1 MPDIENLVEYLNSC
15 PNDTVYGCVEGT
27 GLTALHKRVFNN
39 KTPLLKQDLV
49 RNLSAFYANKQ
60 NLLDIWNGL
69 SECEQDFLRYIVQC
83 GGEYLPT
90 TLLYAKKHNLK
101 LEYVT
106 PNGYKKNITSPF
118 DHMRLKFLHLLT
130 WNIPD
135 TKTVLLFPGG
145 DMPPFVF
152 NFFKNLVGPI
162 RFECKEYIPT
172 KTDYII
178 CRENRISDFAT
189 IVKLATSERLKVKLT
204 TFDLTPA
211 KLAKLSELI
220 GFEEVC
226 DKGGKFCPPK
236 EAKRSNDF
244 KVAQPLF
251 VLAANSGLLDIDK
264 EGFVCPGKKAPDS
277 LSVSPNELAKHL
289 FNEYLTKNKI
299 SEIHYTTYLAFRDG
313 YWQIN
318 WPECRKTI
326 IDLLKKCP
334 VEKFLKFE
342 DFDNHARMFY
352 GPFFRRLFY
361 GDVILKGYK
370 FDNYYY
376 GYYKPD
382 WSECESQIIRLILTF
397 LSAIGMI
404 DIAYTENVAR
414 IKYANDDYC
423 VGIAGFRITQ
433 LGAWIF
439 GLTDKYQTT
448 KTVSTLNDQG
458 QLLVLPDYSVIISGL
473 KCRIEHETYFSKFL
487 TKISVDGNAAVYKL
501 DFQSIIRAYDT
512 NITPQ
517 KIKKDLQKASGN
529 PLPDN
534 VIRSLDD
541 WQLKIGRVKIHTLT
555 VLETDDALLL
565 EEIKHIKGLNGIIKS
580 DLHHAVV
587 IDNEQ
592 QKKAKT
598 VIEKNGW
605 PVTIYLNSK

>member
-1 MPDIENLVEYLNSC
+1 MTEIGELVEYLHNC
-15 PNDTVYGCVEGT
+15 PNDTAYGCVEGT
-27 GLTALHKRVFNN
+27 GLTAVYKRIFNN
-39 KTPLLKQDLV
+39 TESLLKKDMVQ
-49 RNLSAFYANKQ
+49 NLSVFYANEQ
-60 NLLDIWNGL
+60 NLLDIWHGL
-69 SECEQDFLRYIVQC
+69 SVCEQDFLKYIVQC

-90 TLLYAKKHNLK
+90 TLLYAKKHNLN

-106 PNGYKKNITSPF
+106 SNGYKKNIISPF

-145 DMPPFVF
+145 DMPLFVF
-152 NFFKNLVGPI
+152 NFLKNLIGPI
-162 RFECKEYIPT
+162 KFECKEYIPA

-189 IVKLATSERLKVKLT
+189 IVKLSTSERLKVKLT
-204 TFDLTPA
+204 TSDLTPA

-251 VLAANSGLLDIDK
+251 VIAANSGLLDIDK
-264 EGFVCPGKKAPDS
+264 EGSICPSKKAPDL
-277 LSVSPNELAKHL
+277 LSMPPNELAKHL
-289 FNEYLTKNKI
+289 FNDYLTKNKI
-299 SEIHYTTYLAFRDG
+299 SEIHYMTYIAFRDG

-334 VEKFLKFE
+334 IEKFLNFE
-342 DFDNHARMFY
+342 DFDNHLRMFY
-352 GPFFRRLFY
+352 GHFFRRLFY
-361 GDVILKGYK
+361 GDVIVKGYK

-382 WSECESQIIRLILTF
+382 WSECESQLIRLILSF
-397 LSAIGMI
+397 LSAIGLI
-404 DIAYTENVAR
+404 DVAYTENVAR
-414 IKYANDDYC
+414 IKYADDDFC
-423 VGIAGFRITQ
+423 VGIAGFRITK

-439 GLTDKYQTT
+439 GLIDKCPTT
-448 KTVSTLNDQG
+448 NAVSTLNDQG
-458 QLLVLPDYSVIISGL
+458 QLLVLPDYSVIITGL

-487 TKISVDGNAAVYKL
+487 TKISIDGNAATYRL
-501 DFQSIIRAYDT
+501 DFQSVIRAHDN

-517 KIKKDLQKASGN
+517 KIKKDLQKASGK

-555 VLETDDALLL
+555 VLETDDVLLL
-565 EEIKHIKGLNGIIKS
+565 EEIKHIKGFGSIIKNELPYAIAINS
-580 DLHHAVV
+580 
-587 IDNEQ
+587 EQ

-598 VIEKNGW
+598 LIEKNGW
-605 PVTIYLNSK
+605 IVKI